1 MDLAGRTV
9 LITGAT
15 DGLGK
20 QVAALAVRDGAK
32 VLIHGRDPAKAEAVA
47 AELGQGDPVVADLAS
62 LDEVR
67 GLADEVKARTERLDV
82 LINNAGIGL
91 FGSERELSEDGYE
104 LHFAINYLAHFVLT
118 LELLPLI
125 RAAAPSRIVNVSSIG
140 QAPIDFDDV
149 MLEHAYSGVDA
160 YRQSKL
166 AQVMFT
172 LDLAEQLKG
181 SGVTVTA
188 LHPGT
193 FMNTKMVTGLGMT
206 PQSRVEDGAAA
217 TWRLAASD
225 EVEGNSGVFF
235 NQFGLGRAN
244 DQAYDT
250 GARRR
255 LWGLSLRLAGLQPAA
270 V

>member
-1 MDLAGRTV
+1 MKTV

-20 QVAALAVRDGAK
+20 QTAALAAGDGAR
-32 VLIHGRDPAKAEAVA
+32 VLIHGRDRAKAEAVA
-47 AELGQGDPVVADLAS
+47 AALGQEPPVIADLAS

-67 GLADEVKARTERLDV
+67 DLAEQVRARTDRLDV

-91 FGSERELSEDGYE
+91 FAGGRELSEDGYE
-104 LHFAINYLAHFVLT
+104 LHFAVNYLAHFVLS

-125 RAAAPSRIVNVSSIG
+125 RAAAPARIVNVSSIG

-149 MLEHAYSGVDA
+149 MLERAYSGMDA
-160 YRQSKL
+160 YRRSKL

-172 LDLAEQLKG
+172 FDLAEQLKG

-193 FMNTKMVTGLGMT
+193 FMDTKMVTGAGMT

-225 EVEGNSGVFF
+225 EVEGDTGVYFD
-235 NQFGLGRAN
+235 QFSLGRAN
-244 DQAYDT
+244 DQAYDAA
-250 GARRR
+250 ARRR